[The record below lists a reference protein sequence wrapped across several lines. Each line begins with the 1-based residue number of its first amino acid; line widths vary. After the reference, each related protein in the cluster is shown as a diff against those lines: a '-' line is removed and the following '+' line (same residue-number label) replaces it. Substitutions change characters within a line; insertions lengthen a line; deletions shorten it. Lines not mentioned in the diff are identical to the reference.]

1 MKKFLFT
8 CNYITAHRIYNTYDV
23 CDIKDDVVIGKK
35 GRPLFDVD
43 SNLARRFGK
52 VFEEKDIYEIEG
64 CNMGFEINTKGIL
77 ERWENNIKIRAGVLN
92 QEPQFIIV
100 KVGDRNDSNLYVN
113 NKIKKAKELGIVPYL
128 VNLNP
133 DITQSNLNIAMSQID
148 RPAILQLPLP
158 EHLDA
163 MEALSHLTPQ
173 YDMDGLTSYQKGL
186 LVGGDPRAMIP
197 ATAKGVVEILKSLT
211 DLTGLRVLIIS
222 RSDLIGRPLI
232 QLMLQEDAVPIVA
245 HSRVPKLTLYSEM
258 KKADVIITGCGKRK
272 IFNSNH
278 LAEGNQIIIDCSMEK
293 VDNIDNVGDMDKED
307 ILLNT
312 YSSIA
317 SGYGHTGPATILGLL
332 DNVVKYYEMR

>member
-8 CNYITAHRIYNTYDV
+8 RNYITARRLYTTYDV
-23 CDIKDDVVIGKK
+23 CDIKDGVVIGRK

-52 VFEEKDIYEIEG
+52 VYEEKDIYEIEE
-64 CNMGFEINTKGIL
+64 CNMGLEINTKKVLEKWESSIKNRVNIL
-77 ERWENNIKIRAGVLN
+77 IRD
-92 QEPQFIIV
+92 PQFIII

-113 NKIKKAKELGIVPYL
+113 NKIKKAKELGIEPHL
-128 VNLNP
+128 VNLSA

-163 MEALSHLTPQ
+163 VEALSHLRPQ
-173 YDMDGLTSYQKGL
+173 YDMDGLTNYQKGL
-186 LVGGDPRAMIP
+186 LATGDPRAMIP

-211 DLTGLRVLIIS
+211 SLRGLRVLIIS
-222 RSDLIGRPLI
+222 RSDLIGKPLS
-232 QLMLQEDAVPIVA
+232 QLMLQEDAMPIIA
-245 HSRVPKLTLYSEM
+245 HSKVPKMTLYSEM
-258 KKADVIITGCGKRK
+258 RKADIIITGCGKRK
-272 IFNSNH
+272 IFNSTH
-278 LAEGNQIIIDCSMEK
+278 LADGNQIIIDCSMEK
-293 VDNIDNVGDMDKED
+293 VDGMDDVGDMDKKD
-307 ILLNT
+307 VLLNT